1 MNAPLYV
8 DIIRVGL
15 LPFIHDKFPEN
26 HRFMQDN
33 DPKHCSILARNF
45 FEDNGINWWKTVPES
60 PDLNPI
66 KNLWHELKEFVRR
79 EVKPTTKQQLIDGI
93 KLFWSTVDSVKCTKY
108 VHTPPTKGSSKSHRS
123 TWRTYRLLSDVA
135 VSYSCTTLCINGF
148 FKNHYK

>member
-1 MNAPLYV
+1 MWAGISLKGPTDVIIFEGTMNAPLYV

-15 LPFIHDKFPEN
+15 LPFIHDKFPES

-66 KNLWHELKEFVRR
+66 ENLWHELKEFVRR

-108 VHTPPTKGSSKSHRS
+108 IRHLRKVVPKVIEVHGEPTG
-123 TWRTYRLLSDVA
+123 Y
-135 VSYSCTTLCINGF
+135 
-148 FKNHYK
+148 

>member
-15 LPFIHDKFPEN
+15 LPFIRDKFPES

-66 KNLWHELKEFVRR
+66 KNLWHKLKEFVRR

-93 KLFWSTVDSVKCTKY
+93 KLVWSTVDSVKCTKY
-108 VHTPPTKGSSKSHRS
+108 IRHLRKVVPKVIEVLGEPTG
-123 TWRTYRLLSDVA
+123 Y
-135 VSYSCTTLCINGF
+135 
-148 FKNHYK
+148 